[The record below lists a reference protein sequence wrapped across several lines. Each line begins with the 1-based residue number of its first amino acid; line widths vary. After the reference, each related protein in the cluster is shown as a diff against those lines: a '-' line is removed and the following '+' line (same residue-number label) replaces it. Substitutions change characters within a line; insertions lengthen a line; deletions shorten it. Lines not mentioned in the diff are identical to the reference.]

1 MPAKLKKI
9 TRLNNVLQLKLVS
22 NVVSGGGTD
31 PIAHSSAYDNGH
43 Q

>member
-1 MPAKLKKI
+1 MFL
-9 TRLNNVLQLKLVS
+9 LQLVLAISSVIEP
-22 NVVSGGGTD
+22 VAVSGGTGGSD